1 MENKKNTFKES
12 ISISK
17 DTNILDLQKK
27 YREGLIKEEDL
38 TEEQYQCL
46 LTLYNKQIDELKT
59 ILNMKKQEFKNYKN
73 SISNIRKKL

>member
-38 TEEQYQCL
+38 TEEQYQSL
-46 LTLYNKQIDELKT
+46 LTLYNKQIDKLKT
-59 ILNMKKQEFKNYKN
+59 ILNIKKQEFKNYKN

>member
-17 DTNILDLQKK
+17 DTNILNIKKK

-59 ILNMKKQEFKNYKN
+59 TLNMKKQELRNYKN

>member
-1 MENKKNTFKES
+1 MENKKNIFTTS

-17 DTNILDLQKK
+17 DNNILELQKK

-38 TEEQYQCL
+38 TEEQYQSL
-46 LTLYNKQIDELKT
+46 LALYDRQIDKLKT
-59 ILNMKKQEFKNYKN
+59 ILNIKKQEFKNYKN

>member
-59 ILNMKKQEFKNYKN
+59 TLNMKKQELRNYKN

>member
-59 ILNMKKQEFKNYKN
+59 TLNMKKQELRNYKN
-73 SISNIRKKL
+73 SISDIRKKL

>member
-59 ILNMKKQEFKNYKN
+59 ILNIKKQEFKNYKN

>member
-17 DTNILDLQKK
+17 DADILDLQKK

-38 TEEQYQCL
+38 TKEQYQSL
-46 LTLYNKQIDELKT
+46 LTLYDKQIDKLKT
-59 ILNMKKQEFKNYKN
+59 TINMKKQELKNYKN

>member
-59 ILNMKKQEFKNYKN
+59 TLNMKKQELRNYKN
-73 SISNIRKKL
+73 FISNTRKNL

>member
-46 LTLYNKQIDELKT
+46 LTLYNKQIDKLKT
-59 ILNMKKQEFKNYKN
+59 ILNIKKQEFKNYKN

>member
-27 YREGLIKEEDL
+27 DREGLIKEEDL
-38 TEEQYQCL
+38 TEEQYQSL
-46 LTLYNKQIDELKT
+46 LTLYNKQIDKLKT
-59 ILNMKKQEFKNYKN
+59 ILNIKKQEFKNYKN